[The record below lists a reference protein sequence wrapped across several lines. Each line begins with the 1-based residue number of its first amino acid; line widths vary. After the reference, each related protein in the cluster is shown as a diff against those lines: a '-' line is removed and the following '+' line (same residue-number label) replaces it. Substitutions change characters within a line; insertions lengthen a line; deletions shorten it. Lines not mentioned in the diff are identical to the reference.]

1 MREAQGH
8 GGNPRFGARSI
19 ADIAARAAPRA
30 PIRPGGAAA
39 RAVAPSDAA
48 ATVCR
53 IAGLPS
59 LLAERRNQWRT
70 AMTIRRRALGALAAA
85 GSLALPRL
93 AHAAWPADKPIEV
106 IVPFPPGGGVD
117 TMARMVLPAVQAK
130 LQGARF
136 VVVNRA
142 GAGGQLGW
150 EAAFAAAPDGYTLA
164 ATSVPALVT
173 YPMERQV
180 RYRPLE
186 FTFIANVVD
195 DPGGLFVRAD
205 SPLRTLADLIAAA
218 KARPGQLS
226 YGSTGIG
233 SDDHLLVIA
242 LEDRAGMPLAGG
254 HIDVGAFNMSES
266 LALLQAGR
274 IRSLGQAALARWSG
288 TPDVPTFA
296 EQGQNLVSGAT
307 RGIVGPPGMPAEITA
322 RLEAAFREAMAE
334 PAFVAEANRMGL
346 PLAPRIGAD
355 FRSDVTA
362 LERDL
367 RGLWQRRPWRES

>member
-1 MREAQGH
+1 MATR
-8 GGNPRFGARSI
+8 
-19 ADIAARAAPRA
+19 RA
-30 PIRPGGAAA
+30 
-39 RAVAPSDAA
+39 
-48 ATVCR
+48 
-53 IAGLPS
+53 
-59 LLAERRNQWRT
+59 
-70 AMTIRRRALGALAAA
+70 ALGAIVATGA
-85 GSLALPRL
+85 LALPRI
-93 AHAAWPADKPIEV
+93 AHAAWPADRPIEV
-106 IVPFPPGGGVD
+106 IVPYPPGGGVD
-117 TMARMVLPAVQAK
+117 TMARVVLPAVQAK
-130 LQGARF
+130 LPGARF

-173 YPMERQV
+173 YPMERTV
-180 RYRPLE
+180 RYRPLD

-205 SPLRTLADLIAAA
+205 SPLRTLADLVAAA
-218 KARPGQLS
+218 KARPGALS

-233 SDDHLLVIA
+233 SDDHLLVIG
-242 LEDRAGMPLAGG
+242 LEDRAGMPPMTHVPFNGMAPLGTALVGG
-254 HIDVGAFNMSES
+254 HIDIGAFNMSES

-274 IRSLGQAALARWSG
+274 IRSLGQASLARWSG
-288 TPDVPTFA
+288 TPEVPTFA

-307 RGIVGPPGMPAEITA
+307 RGIVGPPGLPAEVA
-322 RLEAAFREAMAE
+322 QRLEASFRAAMAE
-334 PAFVAEANRMGL
+334 PAFVAETQRMGL

-355 FRSDVTA
+355 FRSDVVG

>member
-1 MREAQGH
+1 MTSRRAALGV
-8 GGNPRFGARSI
+8 
-19 ADIAARAAPRA
+19 IAAT
-30 PIRPGGAAA
+30 G
-39 RAVAPSDAA
+39 
-48 ATVCR
+48 T
-53 IAGLPS
+53 
-59 LLAERRNQWRT
+59 
-70 AMTIRRRALGALAAA
+70 
-85 GSLALPRL
+85 LALPRL
-93 AHAAWPADKPIEV
+93 ALAAWPGDRPIEV
-106 IVPFPPGGGVD
+106 IVPYPPGGGVD
-117 TMARMVLPAVQAK
+117 TMARVVLPAVQAK
-130 LQGARF
+130 LPGSRF

-150 EAAFAAAPDGYTLA
+150 EAAFTAAPDGYTLA

-195 DPGGLFVRAD
+195 DPGGVFVKAD
-205 SPLRTLADLIAAA
+205 SPLRTLADLVAAA
-218 KARPGQLS
+218 KARPGALS

-242 LEDRAGMPLAGG
+242 LEDRAGMPPMTHVPFNGMAPLGTALVGG

-266 LALLQAGR
+266 LALLQGGR

-288 TPDVPTFA
+288 TPDVPTFR

-307 RGIVGPPGMPAEITA
+307 RGIVAPPGLPGEIA
-322 RLEAAFREAMAE
+322 SRLEAAFRAAMAD
-334 PAFVAEANRMGL
+334 AGFVAEATRIGL

-355 FRSDVTA
+355 FRSDVA
-362 LERDL
+362 GLERDL

>member
-1 MREAQGH
+1 MTITR
-8 GGNPRFGARSI
+8 
-19 ADIAARAAPRA
+19 RAAIA
-30 PIRPGGAAA
+30 
-39 RAVAPSDAA
+39 SLA
-48 ATVCR
+48 AT
-53 IAGLPS
+53 G
-59 LLAERRNQWRT
+59 
-70 AMTIRRRALGALAAA
+70 LAA
-85 GSLALPRL
+85 PRL
-93 AHAAWPADKPIEV
+93 AHAAWPADRPIEV
-106 IVPFPPGGGVD
+106 IVPYPPGGGVD

-130 LQGARF
+130 LPGARF

-150 EAAFAAAPDGYTLA
+150 EAAFTAAPDGFTLA

-173 YPMERQV
+173 YPMERTV
-180 RYRPLE
+180 RYRALD
-186 FTFIANVVD
+186 FTYIANVVD
-195 DPGGLFVRAD
+195 DPGGVFVRAD
-205 SPLRTLADLIAAA
+205 SPLRTLADLVAAA

-242 LEDRAGMPLAGG
+242 LEDRAGMPPMTHAPFNGMAPLGTALVGG
-254 HIDVGAFNMSES
+254 HIDIGAFNMSES

-274 IRSLGQAALARWSG
+274 IRSLGQASLTRWSG
-288 TPDVPTFA
+288 TPDVPTFR

-307 RGIVGPPGMPAEITA
+307 RGIVGPPNMPAEITA
-322 RLEAAFREAMAE
+322 RLEAAFRDAMAE

>member
-1 MREAQGH
+1 M
-8 GGNPRFGARSI
+8 
-19 ADIAARAAPRA
+19 
-30 PIRPGGAAA
+30 
-39 RAVAPSDAA
+39 
-48 ATVCR
+48 TVTR
-53 IAGLPS
+53 
-59 LLAERRNQWRT
+59 RT
-70 AMTIRRRALGALAAA
+70 ALSAFAAA
-85 GSLALPRL
+85 GTFAAPRL
-93 AHAAWPADKPIEV
+93 AHAAWPADRTIEV

-117 TMARMVLPAVQAK
+117 TMTRVVLPAVQAK
-130 LQGARF
+130 LPGARF
-136 VVVNRA
+136 VVVNRV

-150 EAAFAAAPDGYTLA
+150 EVAFAAAADGYTLA

-186 FTFIANVVD
+186 FTYIANVVD

-218 KARPGQLS
+218 RARPGQLS
-226 YGSTGIG
+226 YGSTGVG

-242 LEDRAGMPLAGG
+242 LEDRAGMPPMTHAPFNGMAPLSTALVGG
-254 HIDVGAFNMSES
+254 HIDIGAFNMSES
-266 LALLQAGR
+266 LTLLQAGR
-274 IRSLGQAALARWSG
+274 IRSLGQAALSRWSG

-307 RGIVGPPGMPAEITA
+307 RGIVGPPNMPPEIA
-322 RLEAAFREAMAE
+322 RRLETAFREALAE
-334 PAFVAEANRMGL
+334 PAFVAEANRLGL

-367 RGLWQRRPWRES
+367 RALWQRRPWRES

>member
-1 MREAQGH
+1 
-8 GGNPRFGARSI
+8 
-19 ADIAARAAPRA
+19 
-30 PIRPGGAAA
+30 
-39 RAVAPSDAA
+39 
-48 ATVCR
+48 
-53 IAGLPS
+53 
-59 LLAERRNQWRT
+59 
-70 AMTIRRRALGALAAA
+70 
-85 GSLALPRL
+85 
-93 AHAAWPADKPIEV
+93 V
-106 IVPFPPGGGVD
+106 IVPYPPGGGVD

-130 LQGARF
+130 LPGARF

-150 EAAFAAAPDGYTLA
+150 EAAFTAAPDGFTLA

-173 YPMERQV
+173 YPMERTV
-180 RYRPLE
+180 RYRALD
-186 FTFIANVVD
+186 FTYIANVVD
-195 DPGGLFVRAD
+195 DPGGVFVRAD
-205 SPLRTLADLIAAA
+205 SPLRTLADLVAAA

-242 LEDRAGMPLAGG
+242 LEDRAGMPPMTHAPFNGMAPLGTALVGG
-254 HIDVGAFNMSES
+254 HIDIGAFNMSES

-274 IRSLGQAALARWSG
+274 IRSLGQASLTRWSG
-288 TPDVPTFA
+288 TPDVPTFR

-307 RGIVGPPGMPAEITA
+307 RGIVGPPNMPAEITA
-322 RLEAAFREAMAE
+322 RLEAAFRDAMAE